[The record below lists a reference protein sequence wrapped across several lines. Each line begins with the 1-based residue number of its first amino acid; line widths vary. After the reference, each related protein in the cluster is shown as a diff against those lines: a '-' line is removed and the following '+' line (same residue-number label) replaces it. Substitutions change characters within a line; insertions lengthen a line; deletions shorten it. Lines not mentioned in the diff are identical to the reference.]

1 ALFGSWFGS
10 YDAERALHDNDFRTR
25 WQYVSYQARNSLVLI
40 LIPVGLMVFWRA
52 AGQLFPI
59 LNEEWHVATGLLAM
73 AMALTAV
80 VLLPL
85 AVRVILRLR
94 PLPPGPLRDRL
105 TAAAHRLNFRRS
117 GLLVWDTHHGVANAL
132 VTGLVPWLRYVVFT
146 DRLLTEFRPE
156 EVEAV
161 FGHEVGHVKHRHLLY
176 YQVFLMTSAVAVVAL
191 AGV

>member
-40 LIPVGLMVFWRA
+40 LIPVGLMIFWRA

-73 AMALTAV
+73 AMALTAGV
-80 VLLPL
+80 MLPL
-85 AVRVILRLR
+85 GVRGM
-94 PLPPGPLRDRL
+94 PGFGAPSPGPRRHPL
-105 TAAAHRLNFRRS
+105 TAAARRLNFHCS
-117 GLLVWDTHHGVANAL
+117 DLLVWDTHHGVANAL
-132 VTGLVPWLRYVVFT
+132 VTGLVPWLRYVVFS

-176 YQVFLMTSAVAVVAL
+176 YQAFLMTS
-191 AGV
+191 